1 MKAAWSALA
10 LAWPLFALDP
20 LQSYTFTPDASEEVA
35 FEATESPVV
44 LGGRST
50 TECSNNGFTE
60 NVSDIAIAITDK
72 GQGCYASDQYSV
84 GDFPVVLGRVTIQSS
99 SINVAAV
106 EIRAAESPAVQ
117 FVASGSRLY
126 WRLPGDGAEYS
137 IYRLRNGV
145 LIRLATMQALDTAQF
160 VSTSVNLEAITS
172 PEIYVLLP
180 SSQIIPSPS
189 KMVLSGQQ
197 VTECDH
203 VFPESETIGDITLVT
218 MSGSNSNCWT
228 DDRYSNSNYLVEKGL
243 LGTMVAFRISPPTT
257 IATQFV
263 ASRTNLYIRNPAN
276 DVKVWTYG
284 HGQFELLDTVSKSDM
299 DFAKTTVR
307 LDNLEEE
314 LIVLIRPG
322 TEQLTVWPQVS
333 STVEA
338 AVLDGGDQW
347 SLNCHRFQLDG
358 QPFVPKLHWN
368 HGPGTHSGN
377 YGTYKRF
384 FAVLRTDGREGVVW
398 QDFTNDVVKVT
409 WLAADLL
416 SSETHQLTALNSQVL
431 VGAAGDGANEMV
443 LILGASEKPASKS
456 GTVEAE
462 AVKFSVTGSELLRK
476 ALPTEKATMNVY
488 SFSQS
493 GATVAWD
500 RGAGTIACAIA
511 RTMTIAGDGLNH
523 QGGIAIVLNASTLE
537 LISNYGQTSGH
548 SFANSL
554 QVSSKE
560 GWYLGMDL
568 GDNYPRGV
576 NLWEL
581 KGDSRSWRKKLV
593 YTFKTKHGTS
603 PTSPAGAAYPEYT
616 AISTAQQTYYQWSND
631 NYLYTE
637 LAHPGLHEV
646 DDTVLVFFAGEKP
659 PLDNSLVGKAMNVA
673 RNVAWVKISRD
684 LQNSSV
690 LSPGEEEIGGFYTF
704 GGSFSEQ
711 TNRGISFL
719 TSYTDLSQSVSRLK
733 TAAINGQIVLLWEI
747 WSSSSYNRTEFMVI
761 DTKGQIQGSWPLTSL
776 SFPFELPFADDVV
789 VKNGRVVTYVGT
801 DGSKGSSPSL
811 ARFEL
816 CLGST
821 CEQITGTTG
830 TTDSGGGSDG
840 GQSTSAAGNS
850 GVSSTAP
857 NDVSASGS
865 MSLMLSAATL
875 LAFRAFGI

>member
-1 MKAAWSALA
+1 MFAAVAWPLAEIVDQNLVESEDASQQSRDFLVETGGKMLPQIGGENDTNFNDAQLRRLKWSISNVQWWCENSVLRVYEPLA
-10 LAWPLFALDP
+10 LAFKATAAELVDLDP
-20 LQSYTFTPDASEEVA
+20 KNLHMLQVISHAVLAFVAFLGTKTLTENCYTFTPDASEEVA

-44 LGGRST
+44 LGGRRALVYES
-50 TECSNNGFTE
+50 CA
-60 NVSDIAIAITDK
+60 VLAC
-72 GQGCYASDQYSV
+72 GCYASDQYSV

-263 ASRTNLYIRNPAN
+263 ASRTNLYIRTVFAGGATGNPAN

-476 ALPTEKATMNVY
+476 ALPTEKEM
-488 SFSQS
+488 
-493 GATVAWD
+493 
-500 RGAGTIACAIA
+500 
-511 RTMTIAGDGLNH
+511 
-523 QGGIAIVLNASTLE
+523 
-537 LISNYGQTSGH
+537 
-548 SFANSL
+548 
-554 QVSSKE
+554 
-560 GWYLGMDL
+560 
-568 GDNYPRGV
+568 
-576 NLWEL
+576 
-581 KGDSRSWRKKLV
+581 
-593 YTFKTKHGTS
+593 
-603 PTSPAGAAYPEYT
+603 
-616 AISTAQQTYYQWSND
+616 
-631 NYLYTE
+631 
-637 LAHPGLHEV
+637 
-646 DDTVLVFFAGEKP
+646 
-659 PLDNSLVGKAMNVA
+659 
-673 RNVAWVKISRD
+673 
-684 LQNSSV
+684 
-690 LSPGEEEIGGFYTF
+690 
-704 GGSFSEQ
+704 
-711 TNRGISFL
+711 
-719 TSYTDLSQSVSRLK
+719 
-733 TAAINGQIVLLWEI
+733 
-747 WSSSSYNRTEFMVI
+747 
-761 DTKGQIQGSWPLTSL
+761 
-776 SFPFELPFADDVV
+776 
-789 VKNGRVVTYVGT
+789 
-801 DGSKGSSPSL
+801 
-811 ARFEL
+811 
-816 CLGST
+816 
-821 CEQITGTTG
+821 GTT
-830 TTDSGGGSDG
+830 
-840 GQSTSAAGNS
+840 STSC
-850 GVSSTAP
+850 VAP
-857 NDVSASGS
+857 ISCPNTTSASGVT
-865 MSLMLSAATL
+865 AVWL
-875 LAFRAFGI
+875 L